1 MAQCCGQKSDGW
13 NSGVLRYNPRTFES
27 LSGAVMPKANE
38 LKNGMVIDIGGIP
51 HTVRQIEVKSPSAR
65 GAATLYHIR
74 YTNLQSGQKL
84 DETYKGDDLLKEAD
98 CERVPVQFSYED
110 GDNWVFMN
118 SDDFTQYEIPLDEME
133 DSKGYIT
140 PDMEG
145 MQALIMDGKLL
156 TLMLPAS
163 VVLEVIETPP
173 AMKGA
178 SATSRTKP
186 AKLSTGLEVQV
197 PEYIETGEVVRVS
210 TQTGKYQSR
219 A

>member
-1 MAQCCGQKSDGW
+1 M
-13 NSGVLRYNPRTFES
+13 PR
-27 LSGAVMPKANE
+27 ANE

-51 HTVRQIEVKSPSAR
+51 HVVKQIEVKSPSAR

-74 YTNLQSGQKL
+74 YNNMQSGQKL

-118 SDDFTQYEIPLDEME
+118 SEDFTQYEVPLYDM
-133 DSKGYIT
+133 DDFKGFIT
-140 PDMEG
+140 ADLQG
-145 MQALIMDGKLL
+145 LQALIMDGKLL
-156 TLMLPAS
+156 TLILPAS
-163 VVLEVIETPP
+163 VELEVVETPP
-173 AMKGA
+173 SMKGA

-197 PEYIETGEVVRVS
+197 PEYIETGEFVRVS
-210 TQTGKYQSR
+210 TQTGKFQSR